1 MPPSSADF
9 TLLFKADGSVELLD
23 RKNTTIWTSDND
35 DAFAEEFDG
44 ETFFSDDE
52 DSDDILDYLDELELI
67 DLANDEIDIVEN
79 DLSDETNGEDVIDA
93 EYKEVN

>member
-1 MPPSSADF
+1 MKKPDF
-9 TLLFKADGSVELLD
+9 TLLFKADGTVELLD

-35 DAFAEEFDG
+35 DDFGEEFDG

-67 DLANDEIDIVEN
+67 DLAHDEIDIVEN